1 MGLILGNLLAI
12 CFLSAVCLHFSN
24 NFRQSNEQDFSNLPD
39 PFGSYRNKLSYKDF
53 GPPPSIDPQSLGHI
67 EDPQMQSLMERE
79 IAR

>member
-1 MGLILGNLLAI
+1 MGLILGNLILFVFCQLFVYI
-12 CFLSAVCLHFSN
+12 FFN